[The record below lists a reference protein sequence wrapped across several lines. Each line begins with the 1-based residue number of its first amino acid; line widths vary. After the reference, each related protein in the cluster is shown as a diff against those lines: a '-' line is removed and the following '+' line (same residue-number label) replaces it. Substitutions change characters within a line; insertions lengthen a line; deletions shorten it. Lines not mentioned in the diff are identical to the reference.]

1 MFGGDL
7 GMRFKKIGTK
17 MLVTILPIMVIAQVI
32 LTVISAISSNNLV
45 DEKTQQAMEA
55 ELRANISEVD
65 GYLKE
70 VEILAESISVVVADS
85 YQYTVWDDYQVML
98 ADLINTNDI
107 VLGAGLWFEPYAFD
121 PEQQYYGPYVMKD
134 GADIVTTWEYSNA
147 EYDYFNQEYYTN
159 AMSADGPMIT
169 DPYYD
174 PTSETIMST
183 CSTPIIV
190 NGNKIGCIT
199 VDIELSAITDI
210 IANVKVGKSGVGIL
224 TASDGLLIAGHDE
237 EMVQSGGYITEDANA
252 SFAAMATEILAN
264 ASGETSY
271 KDGSDEYKVYYST
284 IEDTGWKL
292 LVAIKAYE
300 LMQPIYLLINKL
312 VIICVVALV
321 IAIIIIIIGIGG
333 VAKTI
338 RRVQKFATEL
348 AGGDFTVDRLNVKG
362 RDELAVM
369 SNSLNDM
376 YGNNKGV
383 IQAIADYSVDISDSS
398 ERLKNSAEELKVEFD
413 KIVEVM
419 ADVNSDMMNSS
430 AATEELSASVDQV
443 ANSATDLND
452 ETKSSLELAKDI
464 QKRAAE
470 IGKNS
475 QEAFDKSETLKVS
488 YETKLEESIA
498 QSQVVENIGEMAS
511 VIADIADQITLL
523 SLNASIEA
531 ARAGEQGKGFAVVAT
546 EIGKLAGQTTDSVE
560 KIQETISG
568 IQDAFE
574 GLATNAKSL
583 LDYVSN
589 TVTPDYK
596 NFVDVAER
604 YGQDAESIRMSS
616 EKLSEMTEGIQNIM
630 SEVRLAIQNI
640 AEATQNTAANSGQV
654 TDEVDELAEV
664 VGGINEM
671 SDSQNDIAR
680 ELSNVVSQ
688 FKLGDKE

>member
-1 MFGGDL
+1 
-7 GMRFKKIGTK
+7 MRFKKIGTK